1 MKQWNIIQPLR
12 KPTVNTH
19 NLDVSPKQN
28 ALQKERDSNV
38 HTQWFYLNETV
49 KEGSL
54 ICSPIK
60 HISSWIDPVG

>member
-1 MKQWNIIQPLR
+1 M
-12 KPTVNTH
+12 
-19 NLDVSPKQN
+19 DVSPKQN

-49 KEGSL
+49 KEGGL

>member
-1 MKQWNIIQPLR
+1 M
-12 KPTVNTH
+12 
-19 NLDVSPKQN
+19 DVSPKQN

-49 KEGSL
+49 KEGGL

-60 HISSWIDPVG
+60 HISSRSSGIVIDYKRDEKNLGNNENIVNF